1 MAKWP
6 NTLAAIRQKKEEAR
20 ATRET
25 KEEAERRVVD
35 REEAERRAA
44 DRKEKIDRANG
55 IIYSQTDK
63 MKVLRGRLMLVDVLK
78 DRERQIAERRRK
90 QDIDQQQDGLW
101 HDELLRQLAD
111 QDARESEAA
120 DARAKTALKVAK
132 VQQDQLEVYREKYIA
147 QLMEEKEQGVLVN
160 QKSEMDAQQ
169 EKALDEGRRH
179 RARQNI
185 VLR

>member
-1 MAKWP
+1 MSLGRHEMKEIRDLLHTDVQPPRELQRRRLKDLSTARVAKWP

-63 MKVLRGRLMLVDVLK
+63 MKVLR
-78 DRERQIAERRRK
+78 
-90 QDIDQQQDGLW
+90 
-101 HDELLRQLAD
+101 
-111 QDARESEAA
+111 
-120 DARAKTALKVAK
+120 VA
-132 VQQDQLEVYREKYIA
+132 
-147 QLMEEKEQGVLVN
+147 G
-160 QKSEMDAQQ
+160 
-169 EKALDEGRRH
+169 
-179 RARQNI
+179 
-185 VLR
+185 